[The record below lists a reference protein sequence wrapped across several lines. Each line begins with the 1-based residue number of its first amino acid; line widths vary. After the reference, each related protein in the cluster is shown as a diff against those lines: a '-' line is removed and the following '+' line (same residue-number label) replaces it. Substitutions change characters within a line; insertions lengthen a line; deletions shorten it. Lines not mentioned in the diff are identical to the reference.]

1 MNSRLFLDIQAI
13 QSVPPC
19 NINRDDAGSP
29 KTAQYGGV
37 TRVRVSSQCWKHSMR
52 EYFKEHS
59 GDSNVGIRSKNIV
72 KYVADKIIALK
83 PELSEQEALDL
94 ANKTLNT
101 VGIKTKKDKDK
112 ITPVVNVLFFLGE
125 NQANSL
131 AQAAINNVTDKKQLE
146 EILKDNP
153 PIDIALFGRML
164 ADNQSLNEDASS
176 QVAHAISTHAI
187 RTEFDYYT
195 AVDDLSADDNAGAG
209 MLGTIEYNSST
220 LYRYANVAVH
230 EFSHQLSDNKESTIN
245 ALRLFIEA
253 FANAM
258 PTGKVNTFANQTL
271 PQMLVVTLRDDR
283 PVNLVSA
290 FEDPVKSKDGYV
302 SKSIEKLSQEYEK
315 VQKFVHK
322 PLASFYVTMD
332 SSNEEIK
339 LGVEEQNMQQ
349 LLDDFSSK
357 VSEFLQ

>member
-1 MNSRLFLDIQAI
+1 
-13 QSVPPC
+13 
-19 NINRDDAGSP
+19 
-29 KTAQYGGV
+29 
-37 TRVRVSSQCWKHSMR
+37 
-52 EYFKEHS
+52 
-59 GDSNVGIRSKNIV
+59 
-72 KYVADKIIALK
+72 
-83 PELSEQEALDL
+83 
-94 ANKTLNT
+94 
-101 VGIKTKKDKDK
+101 
-112 ITPVVNVLFFLGE
+112 
-125 NQANSL
+125 
-131 AQAAINNVTDKKQLE
+131 DKKQLQ
-146 EILKDNP
+146 EILRDNP

-164 ADNQSLNEDASS
+164 ADDPSLNEDASS
-176 QVAHAISTHAI
+176 QVAHAISTHAV

-339 LGVEEQNMQQ
+339 LGVEEQSMQQ

>member
-1 MNSRLFLDIQAI
+1 MCI
-13 QSVPPC
+13 
-19 NINRDDAGSP
+19 RD
-29 KTAQYGGV
+29 
-37 TRVRVSSQCWKHSMR
+37 
-52 EYFKEHS
+52 
-59 GDSNVGIRSKNIV
+59 SKNIV
-72 KYVADKIIALK
+72 RYVADKIVALK

-94 ANKTLNT
+94 ANKTLNNAG
-101 VGIKTKKDKDK
+101 VKTKKDNDEIVPTAKA
-112 ITPVVNVLFFLGE
+112 LFFLGE
-125 NQANSL
+125 TQANSL
-131 AQAAINNVTDKKQLE
+131 AQAAINNVTDKKQLQ

-164 ADNQSLNEDASS
+164 ADDPSLNEDASS
-176 QVAHAISTHAI
+176 QVAHAISTHAV
-187 RTEFDYYT
+187 RAEFDYYT
-195 AVDDLSADDNAGAG
+195 AVDDLSTEDNAGAG
-209 MLGTIEYNSST
+209 MLGTIEFNSST

-258 PTGKVNTFANQTL
+258 PTGKANTFANQTL

-290 FEDPVKSKDGYV
+290 FEDPVKAKDGYV

-315 VQKFVHK
+315 VQKFVNK

-339 LGVEEQNMQQ
+339 LGVEEQSMQQ

>member
-1 MNSRLFLDIQAI
+1 MNTHLFLDIQAI
-13 QSVPPC
+13 QAVPPC

-37 TRVRVSSQCWKHSMR
+37 TRARVSSQCWKHSMR

-72 KYVADKIIALK
+72 KYVADKVIALK

-94 ANKTLNT
+94 ANKTLNNAG
-101 VGIKTKKDKDK
+101 VKTKKDNDEIVPTAKA
-112 ITPVVNVLFFLGE
+112 LFFLGE
-125 NQANSL
+125 TQANSL
-131 AQAAINNVTDKKQLE
+131 AQAAINNVTDKKQLQ
-146 EILKDNP
+146 EILKD
-153 PIDIALFGRML
+153 
-164 ADNQSLNEDASS
+164 
-176 QVAHAISTHAI
+176 
-187 RTEFDYYT
+187 
-195 AVDDLSADDNAGAG
+195 
-209 MLGTIEYNSST
+209 NSST
-220 LYRYANVAVH
+220 LYRYANVAIH

-322 PLASFYVTMD
+322 PIASFYVTMD
-332 SSNEEIK
+332 SSNENLK
-339 LGVEEQNMQQ
+339 LGVEEQTIQQ

-357 VSEFLQ
+357 VSELLQ